1 MKALRTIGA
10 LAAVVMFSLTWAVPA
25 SADSGPGHE
34 DGHGPSPV
42 LRWTTLGPVA
52 GVDEHRE
59 HGTYSWLGIP
69 YAEPPLGDLRWKP
82 PVTHTRWSAPQVADE
97 YGAGC
102 SQPGRFFSPSP
113 NGPHY
118 DLDVREGLGRPV
130 GEEDC
135 LTVNIHRPATA
146 KKNLPVVVF
155 VHGGSNV
162 VGYSADPMYDGRTL
176 AGQAEAVVVTINHRI
191 GLFGWLDLAQYD
203 TGDPEA
209 DSGNFGLLDQIE
221 ALRFVRDNARAFGGD
236 PRNVTIMGESAGAVN
251 VWGLMVSPLARGLY
265 HKAIPMS
272 GGLSTTTPEEARA
285 YAEDLASAAAKDA
298 GPDGVEEGAR
308 LMEQMSDDELV
319 RLALRHGLDATP
331 AVIADGTV
339 IPEDPYT
346 ALGDGSNRNV
356 PVLAGNT
363 LQEGKLFGTAI
374 GAHPQSDYERFTM
387 QYEFDPDKP
396 SPWGVED
403 FIDERY
409 LPVDA
414 PGGWNEESAALTEQ
428 VFLGIAED
436 SMTTLQESGN
446 RNVYY
451 YQFAWDGQ
459 PEPFNEVYGSVHALD
474 LPFVFGNFERNVFS
488 YAFSTGDEPGRLDLS
503 GQMIGA
509 VERFVRTGNPQ
520 TGRLPVRW
528 RQWPNSVVF
537 DADAHRA
544 RITTGSFH

>member
-1 MKALRTIGA
+1 MRALRSIGA
-10 LAAVVMFSLTWAVPA
+10 LTAVVMLSLTPVVPA
-25 SADSGPGHE
+25 TADSGSGHGG
-34 DGHGPSPV
+34 GHGPSPV
-42 LRWTTLGPVA
+42 LRQTTLGPVA
-52 GVDEHRE
+52 GVDERQDN
-59 HGTYSWLGIP
+59 GTYSWLGIP
-69 YAEPPLGDLRWKP
+69 YAEPPVADLRWKP
-82 PVTHTRWSAPQVADE
+82 PVTHAGWRAPLATDE
-97 YGAGC
+97 YGQGC
-102 SQPGRFFSPSP
+102 AQPGRFFSPSP
-113 NGPHY
+113 DGPHY
-118 DLDVREGLGRPV
+118 DLDVRDGLGEPV

-135 LTVNIHRPATA
+135 LRVNVHRPATA

-176 AGQAEAVVVTINHRI
+176 AEQTESVVVTVNYRL
-191 GLFGWLDLAQYD
+191 GLFGWLDLARHD
-203 TGDPEA
+203 TGEPEA

-221 ALRFVRDNARAFGGD
+221 ALRFVRDNARVFGGN

-265 HKAIPMS
+265 DKAIPMS
-272 GGLSTTTPEEARA
+272 GGLSTTTPEDARA
-285 YAEDLASAAAKDA
+285 YADGLASAAAEDA
-298 GPDGVEEGAR
+298 GLDGVEEGAR
-308 LMEQMSDDELV
+308 LMEQMSDDDLI

-339 IPEDPYT
+339 IPDDPYA

-363 LQEGKLFGTAI
+363 LEEGKLFGATI
-374 GAHPQSDYERFTM
+374 GAHPQSDYDRFTT
-387 QYEFDPDKP
+387 QYEFDPNEP

-414 PGGWNEESAALTEQ
+414 PGGWNEESDALTDQ
-428 VFLGIAED
+428 VFMGIAEE

-451 YQFAWDGQ
+451 YQFAWDDQ
-459 PEPFNEVYGSVHALD
+459 PEPFDEVYGSAHALD

-488 YAFSTGDEPGRLDLS
+488 YAFSRANEPGRLDLS
-503 GQMIGA
+503 DQMIGA
-509 VERFVRTGNPQ
+509 VGRFVRTGDPQ

-537 DADAHRA
+537 DADHHRA
-544 RITTGSFH
+544 RITTGSFS